1 MRRSPFLATL
11 LAAALV
17 AAGLSACAQTGTPGG
32 GAGTT
37 DTAAAATADAG
48 STDTAK
54 PGDAAATTADGAA
67 PAGDAATG
75 PLGGDKTIADLQK
88 HESSLKCPNTKGI
101 FNVASSK
108 GTVLKGAIVV
118 SPKRTSGTLD
128 NVYVQAPGGGAWN
141 GILVV
146 SKKDTGL
153 KDVKQGDVLTVIGEV
168 KEFYCLTEIEAL
180 TITVESQATGLASA
194 ATVDV
199 DLIGDKGKDEDK
211 ESFESVLVRLE
222 GVVVAEP
229 LADKGTDGKFH
240 AIAVGKT
247 DTALTL
253 LVGSGIGGIFMQ
265 DKDNKALFQKGQ
277 KLNIDGFLDYSF
289 EKFRIVP
296 IKLDIQK

>member
-1 MRRSPFLATL
+1 MGRTFSLVCF
-11 LAAALV
+11 LAAAV
-17 AAGLSACAQTGTPGG
+17 SACAQTGTPGG
-32 GAGTT
+32 GVGAA
-37 DTAAAATADAG
+37 DTKTGATADTGAG
-48 STDTAK
+48 AADTAK
-54 PGDAAATTADGAA
+54 TGDVAATTADGAT
-67 PAGDAATG
+67 PAGDGAGA
-75 PLGGDKTIADLQK
+75 PLGGEKTIGDLQK

-108 GTVLKGAIVV
+108 GTILKGAVVV

-146 SKKDTGL
+146 AKKDTGL
-153 KDVKQGDVLTVIGEV
+153 KDVKQGDVLTIIGEV

-180 TITVESQATGLASA
+180 TVTVESQGTGLPSA
-194 ATVDV
+194 TTVDV

-211 ESFESVLVRLE
+211 ESFESVLVHLE

-229 LADKGTDGKFH
+229 MADKGTDGKYH

-247 DTALTL
+247 EADQTL
-253 LVGSGIGGIFMQ
+253 LIGSGMGGIFMQ
-265 DKDNKALFQKGQ
+265 DSGNKALFQKGQ
-277 KLNIDGFLDYSF
+277 KLNINGFLDYSF

-296 IKLDIQK
+296 IKLDVQK